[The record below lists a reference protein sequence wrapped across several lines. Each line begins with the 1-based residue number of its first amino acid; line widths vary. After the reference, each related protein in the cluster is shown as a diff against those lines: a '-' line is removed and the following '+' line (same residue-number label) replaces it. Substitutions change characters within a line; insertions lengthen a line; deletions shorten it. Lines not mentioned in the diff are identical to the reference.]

1 LTKEGSM
8 SEFDKAGST
17 DESDVPAVPPAGA
30 GALLRQ
36 AREAQGLELD
46 QLAQLL
52 KVPVRKLAALESER
66 FEELP
71 GNAFV
76 RGLAMSVAR
85 QLGLDPQAVLAALPQ
100 SVPAPAALESVSRGL
115 ATPYREPDG
124 RVQVGGWPEWLRP
137 GVLAP
142 AILLIGALLLWF
154 APPMRTLFSA
164 VGSGVATSA
173 QEAASQAGALSAS
186 SVELVAQAA
195 SAVPGVA
202 SAAAAAMAASAP
214 QAASSGAAGM
224 ASAVVDTV
232 HSAPQARVAAGATE
246 SWVVRDAWGATRRCV
261 CTIDDQH
268 RHGGRHRHRHPVQG
282 AGCLCVPAA
291 SWWGTRASPSTH
303 PKRWPLQ
310 CRAEAHPRAA
320 RPHGHAVP
328 LVGDFHYNGH
338 RLLTDFPAWRRH
350 CPSTASTPATS
361 ARATSATVSSAR

>member
-1 LTKEGSM
+1 MTKEGSM

-232 HSAPQARVAAGATE
+232 HSAPPDEPAASAQKAAAAGPVLLRTSAE
-246 SWVVRDAWGATRRCV
+246 SWVEVRDASGAVLLSRMLLPGEVVGLDGTMPMKLK
-261 CTIDDQH
+261 IGNAD
-268 RHGGRHRHRHPVQG
+268 
-282 AGCLCVPAA
+282 
-291 SWWGTRASPSTH
+291 GTRLSLRCQPVE
-303 PKRWPLQ
+303 LQ
-310 CRAEAHPRAA
+310 PFTRDNVA
-320 RPHGHAVP
+320 R
-328 LVGDFHYNGH
+328 LD
-338 RLLTDFPAWRRH
+338 LK
-350 CPSTASTPATS
+350 
-361 ARATSATVSSAR
+361 